1 MSEKNCKC
9 CPAKVNNL
17 AKAQSTTRTTTQN
30 SNLKTSDLYKT
41 TNIPFR
47 FEHPGKL

>member
-9 CPAKVNNL
+9 CPAEE
-17 AKAQSTTRTTTQN
+17 ARTPVTTQTN
-30 SNLKTSDLYKT
+30 IQTQNLKTSQLYRT

-47 FEHPGKL
+47 FEHPGKF

>member
-9 CPAKVNNL
+9 CPT
-17 AKAQSTTRTTTQN
+17 KAQNPVNTQKTIEK
-30 SNLKTSDLYKT
+30 SNLKTSELYRT